1 MKYDDQ
7 PPLTWLTRNYSWRNF
22 AQTRWSDIVIR
33 SPWYNFLLQSECRV
47 SIDLTQF
54 IIMFCNSILHKMP
67 GQAMYIYLLVKSIQ
81 LFKSH
86 SHSLSLNVNWTVLS
100 PAWALSCPG
109 GSDVNLV
116 LFVVVQRD
124 KMWCSRKTF
133 ASFLRSV
140 SSWQLDRFANIKN
153 FIFTSIIAGGGPGA
167 KSPAKWQHVTGLPGS
182 RHSLLALLLVLVLG
196 DSRSTRQNSARIFD
210 TTENIK

>member
-1 MKYDDQ
+1 MWRGKMKYDDQ

-22 AQTRWSDIVIR
+22 AQTRWSDLVIR

-86 SHSLSLNVNWTVLS
+86 SHSLSLNVNWTVQS
-100 PAWALSCPG
+100 PAWALSWDRRFWCCPCVVG
-109 GSDVNLV
+109 CSSAWQD
-116 LFVVVQRD
+116 VVQQED
-124 KMWCSRKTF
+124 VRKFPTI
-133 ASFLRSV
+133 SQ
-140 SSWQLDRFANIKN
+140 QLTA
-153 FIFTSIIAGGGPGA
+153 
-167 KSPAKWQHVTGLPGS
+167 W
-182 RHSLLALLLVLVLG
+182 
-196 DSRSTRQNSARIFD
+196 
-210 TTENIK
+210 